1 MSAIERIRDAL
12 TMDKGTFVERTHT
25 DGMAALEE
33 LVGQVEACDAV
44 HRRDLNRIS
53 ELEADPPSSYGLV
66 RIRELEAS
74 LAQLTDDVRLWK
86 DAEAMR
92 TKERNKAEAERD
104 RAITALDLVDL
115 PYPIEVFPERPDERR
130 DAIFAAMRAVNKY
143 ATEWFYAHVAR
154 ERGRVARE
162 AIQAAEREAAE

>member
-33 LVGQVEACDAV
+33 LAGQVEACDAV

-53 ELEADPPSSYGLV
+53 ELA
-66 RIRELEAS
+66 
-74 LAQLTDDVRLWK
+74 DDVRLWK

-92 TKERNKAEAERD
+92 TKERNKAETERD
-104 RAITALDLVDL
+104 RAITALDLVNL

-130 DAIFAAMRAVNKY
+130 DAIFAAMRTVNKY